1 MIILTELFSFIKI
14 KIPVL
19 TVEYYNHV
27 KDYIHRHLHTF
38 IEDYQNENLITLPP
52 FHGCGHRNRN
62 GTNKLHVEEL
72 LEKRCNAE
80 I

>member
-1 MIILTELFSFIKI
+1 MA
-14 KIPVL
+14 VL

-27 KDYIHRHLHTF
+27 KDYIHPHLHTF

-62 GTNKLHVEEL
+62 GTNKPINYSNGYQCVTPT
-72 LEKRCNAE
+72 
-80 I
+80 